1 LELLEELLMDYQGS
15 LLLVSHDR
23 AFINHIVDSCFVFE
37 GNAKVKEYVG
47 GYDDWLRQKPVE
59 AKTSVAAKTTNN
71 KDQQLKPKTRAKAEK
86 KKLNFNEQKELKALP
101 RKIDKLEQAINE
113 IQQQMAAPEFYQK
126 SADTITEAQQAL
138 ASEELELEKLFARW
152 EELEG

>member
-1 LELLEELLMDYQGS
+1 
-15 LLLVSHDR
+15 
-23 AFINHIVDSCFVFE
+23 
-37 GNAKVKEYVG
+37 
-47 GYDDWLRQKPVE
+47 
-59 AKTSVAAKTTNN
+59 
-71 KDQQLKPKTRAKAEK
+71 
-86 KKLNFNEQKELKALP
+86 
-101 RKIDKLEQAINE
+101 QAINE